1 MEREEGKIKRVAQ
14 MLENASNILR
24 GTESTENS
32 QMHQTSGFN
41 THASSSST
49 TQVSSS
55 NVRRALDHAR
65 NMIRSS
71 TASGTYRRLNRSERL
86 RATAPFNNRN
96 KTQAKPVVRKK
107 KALEFALL
115 KCFGDSSDEDLVE
128 EQHHLKWDSVIAN
141 GMIMLDEED
150 DEQSVRNAIK
160 ESVGKKFPII
170 RANDFEFVKVRQK
183 KISVLE
189 LGPGTEYNYSV
200 VKKVAGQGLL
210 YVKVKEGFECVYGE
224 SSDDSD
230 ETLLVS
236 PFSSVNN
243 SDGTDKTEL
252 TVATLEHTIVQTD
265 EVETTNEPGESD
277 MPVNTATEVN
287 PYDCLI
293 DEISAKDFIDPV
305 EILKFLQA
313 RLIKGRELD
322 VVDEGNV
329 PDPEDPKNCTNYIC
343 VDRENVLQ
351 TTFAELEAIED
362 FCMTFEV
369 DFMGEVAKDY
379 GGPRKEWIR
388 LVNSAMKEKYFDKGL
403 REFLADDY
411 YYVGVMMCCRMANC
425 QQSYL

>member
-1 MEREEGKIKRVAQ
+1 MRTMFVITLGSHLKRVAQ

-41 THASSSST
+41 THALSSNT

-96 KTQAKPVVRKK
+96 KTQAKPVASGKK

-128 EQHHLKWDSVIAN
+128 EHHLKWDSAIAN

-170 RANDFEFVKVRQK
+170 RANDSEFVKVRQK

-200 VKKVAGQGLL
+200 VKKMAGQGLL

-230 ETLLVS
+230 EILLVS

-243 SDGTDKTEL
+243 SNGTDKTEL
-252 TVATLEHTIVQTD
+252 TVAPLEHTIVQTD
-265 EVETTNEPGESD
+265 GLFVKYIRQVASGRRPPVTLSSILIFVTGAAEEPVLGFTKQ
-277 MPVNTATEVN
+277 PTITFVN
-287 PYDCLI
+287 
-293 DEISAKDFIDPV
+293 
-305 EILKFLQA
+305 
-313 RLIKGRELD
+313 GH
-322 VVDEGNV
+322 
-329 PDPEDPKNCTNYIC
+329 
-343 VDRENVLQ
+343 
-351 TTFAELEAIED
+351 
-362 FCMTFEV
+362 
-369 DFMGEVAKDY
+369 
-379 GGPRKEWIR
+379 
-388 LVNSAMKEKYFDKGL
+388 
-403 REFLADDY
+403 
-411 YYVGVMMCCRMANC
+411 AND
-425 QQSYL
+425 QVK